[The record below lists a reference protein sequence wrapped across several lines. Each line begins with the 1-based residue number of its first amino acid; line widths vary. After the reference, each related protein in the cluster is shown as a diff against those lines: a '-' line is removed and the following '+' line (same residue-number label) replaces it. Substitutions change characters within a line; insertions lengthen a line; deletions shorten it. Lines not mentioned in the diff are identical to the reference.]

1 MTCREFI
8 DFLDDYL
15 AGAQPDELRREFE
28 RHLQLCASC
37 RDYLRTYR
45 DTVALA
51 RAACSDPDA
60 PPDAPKEL
68 VNAILAAI
76 RK

>member
-1 MTCREFI
+1 MTCRDFI

-15 AGAQPDELRREFE
+15 AGEQPDELRQEFE
-28 RHLQLCASC
+28 RHLQVCPAC
-37 RDYLRTYR
+37 RDYVKTYR

-60 PPDAPKEL
+60 PPEAPREL
-68 VNAILAAI
+68 VNAILAALK
-76 RK
+76 R